1 MYVARAMFGLPCN
14 ARRRLRERPLIQQD
28 TPSKQPPQ
36 QQDQQPG
43 LQDEMTPLPES
54 IRDSYRGSGRLRG
67 KVAIITGG
75 DSGIGRAVAL
85 HFAREGAN
93 VVVGYLDEEADA
105 VETAELVHREGSEC
119 LAMSGDVGDPDFCA
133 RLVREAIDRFGRLD
147 ILVNNAGEQ
156 HTIEEPEQLTPGQ
169 VERTFRTNI
178 FACIYMATAA
188 IPHLEDGGCIINT
201 GSVTGARGHGKLIDY
216 AATKGAIHA
225 LTFSL
230 AQALAGRGI
239 RVNAVAPGPV
249 WTPLIPASFSPQEVA
264 EFGAATLLK
273 RPGQPSELGP
283 AYVFLACEE
292 ASFITGQTLHVNG
305 GGYLGD

>member
-1 MYVARAMFGLPCN
+1 MTDQPDPR
-14 ARRRLRERPLIQQD
+14 
-28 TPSKQPPQ
+28 QPPQ
-36 QQDQQPG
+36 KQDHQPG
-43 LQDEMTPLPES
+43 DQHRMRPRPES
-54 IRDSYRGSGRLRG
+54 IRDGYRGSGRLQDR
-67 KVAIITGG
+67 VALITGG

-85 HFAREGAN
+85 HFAREGAK
-93 VVVGYLDEEADA
+93 VAFGYLEESEDA
-105 VETAELVHREGSEC
+105 AEAERLVAEEGAQC
-119 LAMSGDVGDPDFCA
+119 MALAGDVGDPEFCA
-133 RLVREAIDRFGRLD
+133 RLVRETLETFGRLD
-147 ILVNNAGEQ
+147 VLVNNAGEQ
-156 HTIEEPEQLTPGQ
+156 HTVEAPEELTPEQ
-169 VERTFRTNI
+169 VERTFRTNV
-178 FACIYMATAA
+178 FAYVYMATAA

-201 GSVTGARGHGKLIDY
+201 GSVTGARGHEKLIDY

-230 AQALAGRGI
+230 AQALADRGI

-249 WTPLIPASFSPQEVA
+249 WTPLIPASFSADEVA
-264 EFGAATLLK
+264 EFGSSTLLK